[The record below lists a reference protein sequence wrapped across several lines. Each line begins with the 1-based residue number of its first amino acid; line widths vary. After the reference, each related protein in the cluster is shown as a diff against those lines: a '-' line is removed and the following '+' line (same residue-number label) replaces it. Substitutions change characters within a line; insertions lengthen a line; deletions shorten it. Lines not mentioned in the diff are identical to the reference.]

1 MKTLN
6 YFALAIIS
14 CFSAASACSVELQG
28 IPGFID
34 EMVERHHF
42 ERAALVA
49 LFERAEYQPA
59 VIAAISRP
67 PKATPWL
74 DYRAS
79 FVNKK
84 RIRQGVAF
92 WRQYRVVL
100 RRAEQTY
107 GVPQEIIVALIGVET
122 AYGRNIGRFRT
133 LDALTTLAFDYP
145 RRAEFFRAELENCLL
160 LARDWRF
167 DLLEMRG
174 SYAGA
179 IGIPQF
185 MPGSYRDYAVDFD
198 GNGVIDL
205 RREPVDAIG
214 SVANYLK
221 AYGWIEHGRVAVK
234 ATVEQPE
241 KLAESDKPLNLEART
256 LAAWAEQGV
265 VPEQRVS
272 GAEAAR
278 LLDYT
283 VGDGKEFWLGFNN
296 FDVITRYNNSD
307 YYAMSVFQLAGALR
321 QVLDQQRQ
329 GGGKRRAVVARFSR

>member
-1 MKTLN
+1 MKTLICTT
-6 YFALAIIS
+6 LAILS
-14 CFSAASACSVELQG
+14 CLSAAPARSAALDG
-28 IPGFID
+28 IPGFVD
-34 EMVERHHF
+34 EMVEKHHF
-42 ERAALVA
+42 ERAELVA
-49 LFERAEYQPA
+49 LFDRAEYQPA

-67 PKATPWL
+67 PKATPWVQ
-74 DYRAS
+74 YRAA

-84 RIRQGVAF
+84 HIRQGLAF
-92 WRQYRVVL
+92 WGEYRAAL
-100 RRAEQTY
+100 GRAERTY

-145 RRAEFFRAELENCLL
+145 RRANFFRAELENYLL
-160 LARDWRF
+160 LARDRQF

-198 GNGVIDL
+198 GDGVIDL

-221 AYGWIEHGRVAVK
+221 AYGWIARGRVAVK

-241 KLAESDKPLNLEART
+241 KLAEPDKPLDLQART

-265 VPEQRVS
+265 VPEQRIS

-321 QVLDQQRQ
+321 QARDQP
-329 GGGKRRAVVARFSR
+329 GPGVGKRRAVVARFSR